1 MSPRNR
7 PGVGDRPDA
16 SGRSTLRGYNARGA
30 SSSGERR
37 RSLPSCGDYCFH
49 IIDRCNA
56 IHIIASLS
64 WGEIGVSLS
73 RTMPLTTRNK
83 SARKKWLVGL
93 GVLALVWVLACTSLF
108 AVMRQS
114 PDKFARVMARVP
126 GPVAFL
132 VLPFETLWT
141 HARAGTLRVGDPAPD
156 FSLMKLDKSAQ
167 VQLSE
172 LTAQRKPVALVFG
185 SYT

>member
-1 MSPRNR
+1 M
-7 PGVGDRPDA
+7 
-16 SGRSTLRGYNARGA
+16 
-30 SSSGERR
+30 
-37 RSLPSCGDYCFH
+37 
-49 IIDRCNA
+49 
-56 IHIIASLS
+56 
-64 WGEIGVSLS
+64 
-73 RTMPLTTRNK
+73 
-83 SARKKWLVGL
+83 
-93 GVLALVWVLACTSLF
+93 ALVVFAVLWVLACTSLF

-141 HARAGTLRVGDPAPD
+141 HARAGTLQVGDPAPD

-167 VQLSE
+167 VQLSA
-172 LTAQRKPVALVFG
+172 LTAQHQPVVLVFG